1 MPGLESVGRIA
12 VDVALLPDEMMT
24 DKAIKA
30 NRLLVSNFGSEI
42 ALNKVDSLP
51 HISLAMGCIVEKDI
65 TIIEQILTTIAKEN
79 PLGMLQ
85 VVGIAVATNA
95 QGQHISALTLEKTRR
110 LQSFHEQVMTGLQP
124 YLRYDVTADMIN
136 AAQVSDST
144 LLWIKSYPKASS
156 FARFLPHITIGYGQV
171 DKVEPPIKFRASKLA
186 LCHLGNHCTCTRILA
201 SIDI

>member
-12 VDVALLPDEMMT
+12 VDVALLPSQEMT
-24 DKAIKA
+24 DRVIEA
-30 NRLLVSNFGSEI
+30 NRLLVSKFGAEI

-65 TIIEQILTTIAKEN
+65 TIIEKILTTIAKEN
-79 PLGMLQ
+79 PLGTLQ
-85 VVGIAVATNA
+85 VVGVSIATNA
-95 QGQHISALTLEKTRR
+95 KGEQISAFGLEKTRR
-110 LQSFHEQVMTGLQP
+110 LQSFHEQVMTRLQP
-124 YLRYDVTADMIN
+124 YLSYDVTADMVN
-136 AAQVSDST
+136 AAEVSDST
-144 LLWIKSYPKASS
+144 LLWIKSYAKASS

-171 DKVEPPIKFRASKLA
+171 NEVEPPIKFRASKLA